1 MPMRADDWVDIDIG
15 IDVVDRRPLRVGET
29 AHNRS
34 YLQRNET
41 RETRM
46 GHIGHDEDAYA
57 G

>member
-1 MPMRADDWVDIDIG
+1 MRVDDWVDIDIG

-34 YLQRNET
+34 YLQTNET

-46 GHIGHDEDAYA
+46 GHIGHDEDAHA